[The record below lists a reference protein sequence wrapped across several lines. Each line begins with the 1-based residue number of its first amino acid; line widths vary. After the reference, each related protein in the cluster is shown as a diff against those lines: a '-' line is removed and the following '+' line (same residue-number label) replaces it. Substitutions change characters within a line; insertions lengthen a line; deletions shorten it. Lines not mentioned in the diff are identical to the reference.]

1 MISNRKAYFNY
12 NVLET
17 FEAGLVLRGTEVKSI
32 RLGTANISNAY
43 CSMQNGEMFL
53 FNMSISRYKFSRV
66 NHEELRN
73 RKLLLKKREIKRLLR
88 SQEKTFTI
96 IPLEVYFNTRGY
108 IKVKIGLCSG
118 KKEIDKRRAIKEREL
133 KREAMR

>member
-1 MISNRKAYFNY
+1 MILNRKAYFNY

-17 FEAGLVLRGTEVKSI
+17 FEAGMVLRGTEIKSI
-32 RLGTANISNAY
+32 RLGAVNISNAY
-43 CSMQNGEMFL
+43 CSIQNGEIFL
-53 FNMSISRYKFSRV
+53 FNMSIARYKFSRV

-96 IPLEVYFNTRGY
+96 IPLEVYFNIRGY

>member
-43 CSMQNGEMFL
+43 CSIQNGEIFL

-108 IKVKIGLCSG
+108 IKAKIGLCSG

>member
-12 NVLET
+12 NILET

-32 RLGTANISNAY
+32 RLGTVNISNAY
-43 CSMQNGEMFL
+43 CSIQNGEIFL

-108 IKVKIGLCSG
+108 IKAKIGLCSG

>member
-43 CSMQNGEMFL
+43 CSIQNGEIFL

-108 IKVKIGLCSG
+108 IKAKIGLCSG

-133 KREAMR
+133 KR

>member
-43 CSMQNGEMFL
+43 CSIQNGEIFL

-108 IKVKIGLCSG
+108 IKAKIGLCSG
-118 KKEIDKRRAIKEREL
+118 KKEIDKIIAIKEREL
-133 KREAMR
+133 KR